1 MEEDFA
7 LRLHQ
12 SLRTLLTAAG
22 GVAVLFLLPPAIRLY
37 SIPGSAGMAVLA
49 TLGCLL
55 AGAVAAW
62 SALKVGELEDR
73 ITWLEGTL
81 DAVPQP
87 ITVTDLDMR
96 WVYINKVTAGLLK
109 RTREQVRGR
118 HCSEWKADICN
129 TEKCGI
135 RSLRDGR
142 PQTTFMQPLPDGS
155 QHCMQVDTSYIQDR
169 SGRRIGH
176 VEIVTDIHA
185 KYEAEN
191 MYSKIAGSV
200 EEMSSVMV
208 EMEAQTKGNA
218 DGASKASRLAEDSRK
233 LVQAGNAQMNRL
245 VEAMKGIGE
254 SSRKI
259 LKINKVIDEIAFQTN
274 ILALNAAVEAA
285 RAGESGAGF
294 AVVADEVRN
303 LAARVSTASMETSD
317 LIGAAE
323 SSVAQGAQLASEV
336 ASSLSQIDE
345 SSASMDTLLGEIAG
359 ASTEQAKGI
368 SAVSEELRRMEQV
381 TVAGGNAAGVGH
393 SGSTRKRTRIY

>member
-1 MEEDFA
+1 MRF
-7 LRLHQ
+7 HQ
-12 SLRTLLTAAG
+12 SLRALLAAG
-22 GVAVLFLLPPAIRLY
+22 GGAAVLFLLPPLVRLY
-37 SIPGSAGMAVLA
+37 STPGSGGMAALA
-49 TLGCLL
+49 TLGFLL

-62 SALKVGELEDR
+62 GALKVGELEDR

-96 WVYINKVTAGLLK
+96 WIYINKMTEGLLR

-129 TEKCGI
+129 TEKCGV

-142 PQTTFMQPLPDGS
+142 PQTTYMQAMGDGS
-155 QHCMQVDTSYIQDR
+155 QRCMQVDTSYIMDR
-169 SGRRIGH
+169 GGQRIGH

-185 KYEAEN
+185 KYEVEN
-191 MYSKIAGSV
+191 MYSSIAGSV
-200 EEMSSVMV
+200 EEMSSVMM

-218 DGASKASRLAEDSRK
+218 EGASKASRLAETSRK

-254 SSRKI
+254 SSHKI

-285 RAGESGAGF
+285 RAGESGTGF

-303 LAARVSTASMETSD
+303 LAARVSAASMETSD

-323 SSVAQGAQLASEV
+323 SSVGQGAQLAAEV

-345 SSASMDTLLGEIAG
+345 SSVSMDTLLGEIAG
-359 ASTEQAKGI
+359 ASVEQTKGI
-368 SAVSEELRRMEQV
+368 SAVSEGLRRLEQV
-381 TVAGGNAAGVGH
+381 TVATGGK
-393 SGSTRKRTRIY
+393 STTRKQTRIY

>member
-1 MEEDFA
+1 M
-7 LRLHQ
+7 RLHQ
-12 SLRTLLTAAG
+12 SLRALLAAAG
-22 GVAVLFLLPPAIRLY
+22 GAVALFLLPPAIRLY

-49 TLGCLL
+49 TSGCLL
-55 AGAVAAW
+55 AGALAAW
-62 SALKVGELEDR
+62 GAMKIGELENR

-87 ITVTDLDMR
+87 VTVTDLDMR
-96 WVYINKVTAGLLK
+96 WVYINKVTEGLLR

-142 PQTTFMQPLPDGS
+142 PQTTYMQAMPDGS
-155 QHCMQVDTSYIQDR
+155 QRCMQVDTSYIVDR
-169 SGRRIGH
+169 SGQRIGH
-176 VEIVTDIHA
+176 IEVVTDIHA
-185 KYEAEN
+185 KYEVEN
-191 MYSKIAGSV
+191 LYSSIAGSV
-200 EEMSSVMV
+200 EEMSSVMM

-218 DGASKASRLAEDSRK
+218 EGASKASRLAETSRK

-245 VEAMKGIGE
+245 VEAMKGAGE

-285 RAGESGAGF
+285 RAGESGTGF

-303 LAARVSTASMETSD
+303 LAARVSAASMETSD

-323 SSVAQGAQLASEV
+323 SSVAQGAQLAAEV

-345 SSASMDTLLGEIAG
+345 SSVSMDTLLGEIAG
-359 ASTEQAKGI
+359 ASAEQTKGI
-368 SAVSEELRRMEQV
+368 SAISEGLRRLEQV
-381 TVAGGNAAGVGH
+381 TISAGGRAAGRGQ
-393 SGSTRKRTRIY
+393 SGSTRKQTRIY